1 MSDLCLGLD
10 LGGTNIKA
18 GVIAGNSK
26 LIGKVSV
33 STGVGPDA
41 VIANMIQAAKEAVK
55 TARVA
60 MDAIAAVGI
69 ASPGPLSS
77 KRGVVFRS
85 ANLPGWL
92 NVPLRERI
100 SGALS
105 KPAILENDAKA
116 AAYGEYRAGA
126 GRDRAI
132 NDFVMITLGTG
143 VGGGV
148 VQDGKLVH
156 GSFDSAGEFGH
167 MIMVP
172 GGDLCGCGQ
181 HGCLEVYAAASRTG
195 QHAMRMLREHPERPS
210 SLRQVMQTVGQ
221 VTARDVEQSAQAGD
235 SVALEIWEK
244 TCEFLGLACVNIV
257 HAYDPQMIVLAGG
270 MAAAG
275 DFLLMRVR
283 QAFMERFWKMDAPHV
298 EIGLA
303 ELGNDAGMIGAAE
316 LAREAFIH

>member
-18 GVIAGNSK
+18 GVIAENSK
-26 LIGKVSV
+26 LVGKVSV

-270 MAAAG
+270 MAALCAFARRSWNG
-275 DFLLMRVR
+275 SGKWTRRMWKSAWRNSATMRV
-283 QAFMERFWKMDAPHV
+283 
-298 EIGLA
+298 
-303 ELGNDAGMIGAAE
+303 
-316 LAREAFIH
+316 

>member
-1 MSDLCLGLD
+1 MSNLCLGLD

-275 DFLLMRVR
+275 DFLLTRVR
-283 QAFMERFWKMDAPHV
+283 QAFMEQFWKMDAPHV